1 MDVYDQV
8 KHKLQTP
15 TLAWK
20 FDISHWLLCGA
31 DGRTDRLVITK
42 NLADGW
48 ISKFSKVWG
57 YARPRFAHA
66 WSFAKLAIGNCFL
79 FCSSK
84 GGCRFTNSSLGLAP
98 CETFSSGHHHWL
110 VKDPKTFFPFGSYYC
125 YLNWDLARKSTWL
138 GLLDNYVKV

>member
-42 NLADGW
+42 NWQMD
-48 ISKFSKVWG
+48 
-57 YARPRFAHA
+57 
-66 WSFAKLAIGNCFL
+66 
-79 FCSSK
+79 
-84 GGCRFTNSSLGLAP
+84 GLANFLRYGA
-98 CETFSSGHHHWL
+98 TL
-110 VKDPKTFFPFGSYYC
+110 VRALRTRGAS
-125 YLNWDLARKSTWL
+125 LN
-138 GLLDNYVKV
+138 